1 MTLGPSGPTGA
12 RSASGAPP
20 RLLDAGAEVLL
31 RRLELTVHRRLAGM
45 LHGDHQG
52 LGPGPGSEPGEVRA
66 YEVGDDV
73 RRMDWSVTARTG
85 SAHVRTPVADRELE
99 TWLLVDVSASLAFG
113 TAACEKAD
121 LAIATAA
128 AVGHLTVRAG
138 NRTGALLVSGAGT
151 TTVPAGSGRDHLAS
165 LLRRVAASPR
175 RDGGGTTDL
184 GVAVRRLDRL
194 TRRRGLVVL
203 ISDFVGE
210 PGWERPVRALAARHD
225 VIAVEVVDP
234 RELALPDVGVLALV
248 DPETGRRLE
257 VQTSDRRLRA
267 RYATAAEAQRAAV
280 AKALRSAGV
289 DHLVL
294 RTDGDWLP
302 ELVRFV
308 EGRRRR
314 RTAAPAR
321 TGGS

>member
-1 MTLGPSGPTGA
+1 MTPGPTGPA
-12 RSASGAPP
+12 GSSGAPP
-20 RLLDAGAEVLL
+20 RVLDHGAEVLL
-31 RRLELTVHRRLAGM
+31 RRLELTVNRRLAGM

-73 RRMDWSVTARTG
+73 RRMDWNVTARTG

-121 LAIATAA
+121 LAIAAAA
-128 AVGHLTVRAG
+128 AVGHLTARAG
-138 NRTGALLVSGAGT
+138 NRTGALLVTGSGT
-151 TTVPAGSGRDHLAS
+151 TTVPARSGRDHLAS
-165 LLRRVAASPR
+165 LLHRVAASPR

-184 GVAVRRLDRL
+184 GVAARQLDRL

-225 VIAVEVVDP
+225 VLAVEVVDP

-257 VQTSDRRLRA
+257 VQTSDRRLRD
-267 RYATAAEAQRAAV
+267 RYAAAAADQRAAV

-294 RTDGDWLP
+294 RTDGDWLRD
-302 ELVRFV
+302 LVRFV
-308 EGRRRR
+308 EQRKRR
-314 RTAAPAR
+314 RTAAPVR
-321 TGGS
+321 TGAS

>member
-1 MTLGPSGPTGA
+1 MTVGAPGPSGA
-12 RSASGAPP
+12 RTAPGAPP

-73 RRMDWSVTARTG
+73 RRMDWNVTARTG

-121 LAIATAA
+121 LAVAAAA
-128 AVGHLTVRAG
+128 AVGHLTARAG

-151 TTVPAGSGRDHLAS
+151 TTVPARAGRDHLAS
-165 LLRRVAASPR
+165 LLHRVAASPR

-184 GVAVRRLDRL
+184 GSAVRQLDRL
-194 TRRRGLVVL
+194 TRRRGLIVL

-225 VIAVEVVDP
+225 VLAVEVVDP
-234 RELALPDVGVLALV
+234 RELDLPDVGVLALV

-267 RYATAAEAQRAAV
+267 RYATAAADQRAAV
-280 AKALRSAGV
+280 AKALRAAGV

-294 RTDGDWLP
+294 RTDGDWLRD
-302 ELVRFV
+302 LVRFV
-308 EGRRRR
+308 EQRRRR

-321 TGGS
+321 AGGS